1 MLLPNK
7 LFSFNDSV
15 LPLFAPILS
24 SLEEPKT
31 PKELFFEICN
41 YNKDIL
47 LYIDALDCL
56 YALNKITL
64 THEGR
69 LVLC

>member
-7 LFSFNDSV
+7 LFSYNESA

-24 SLEEPKT
+24 SLAEPKT
-31 PKELFFEICN
+31 PKELFFEVHN

-47 LYIDALDCL
+47 IFIDALDCL
-56 YALNKITL
+56 YALNKITFN
-64 THEGR
+64 HDGR

>member
-7 LFSFNDSV
+7 LFSYNESV

-24 SLEEPKT
+24 SLEKPKT
-31 PKELFFEICN
+31 PKELFFEVRN

-47 LYIDALDCL
+47 LFIDALDCL

-64 THEGR
+64 NQEGR
-69 LVLC
+69 LILC

>member
-7 LFSFNDSV
+7 LFSYNESA
-15 LPLFAPILS
+15 LSLFEPILS

-31 PKELFFEICN
+31 PKELFYKVRN
-41 YNKDIL
+41 YNKDML
-47 LYIDALDCL
+47 LFIDALDCL

-64 THEGR
+64 NNEGR

>member
-7 LFSFNDSV
+7 LFSYNESV
-15 LPLFAPILS
+15 LPLFAPILN

-31 PKELFFEICN
+31 PKELFFEVRK

-47 LYIDALDCL
+47 LFIDALDCL

-64 THEGR
+64 NHEGR

>member
-7 LFSFNDSV
+7 LFSYNESA
-15 LPLFAPILS
+15 LSLFAPILS

-31 PKELFFEICN
+31 PKELFYKVRN
-41 YNKDIL
+41 YNKDML
-47 LYIDALDCL
+47 LFIDALDCL

-64 THEGR
+64 NNEGR

>member
-7 LFSFNDSV
+7 LFSYNESV
-15 LPLFAPILS
+15 LPLFAPILN

-31 PKELFFEICN
+31 PKELFLEVRK

-47 LYIDALDCL
+47 LFIDALDCL
-56 YALNKITL
+56 YTLNKIKL
-64 THEGR
+64 NHEGR

>member
-7 LFSFNDSV
+7 LFSYNESV

-31 PKELFFEICN
+31 PKELFFEVRN
-41 YNKDIL
+41 YNNDIL
-47 LYIDALDCL
+47 LFIDALDCL
-56 YALNKITL
+56 YTLNKITL
-64 THEGR
+64 NHEGR